1 MKDRLNALDWLMVFL
16 VLLGGGAW
24 LAAGLWQL
32 NLVKLIF
39 FNEEWLARTFMVIVG
54 LAAHYIVFMAIRLN
68 KAK

>member
-1 MKDRLNALDWLMVFL
+1 MKDRLNALDWLMVLL

-32 NLVKLIF
+32 NLVKLITL
-39 FNEEWLARTFMVIVG
+39 NEEWLARTIMVIVG
-54 LAAHYIVFMAIRLN
+54 IAAHYIVYMAIRLN